1 MNRKN
6 QRLMSIFLVLTLVFS
21 MVSSV
26 SGVFADLSKSP
37 VGTSQGSEDSSEP
50 EATPVDP
57 RDGIGI
63 PIGEDDPVEILFPTQ
78 EPTIPSE
85 PTEVVTETPAPPV
98 DDAEIP
104 DPTGVLTETPEPTEE
119 LTETPEPSETPSQA
133 VPLVVSPHGTPA
145 TIDATVEVTGVPEGG
160 TILGPGPVNISVSLP
175 SIPVI
180 GDGVDDYFVW
190 GDSVSF
196 VISTSFMFSPVPP
209 DQELY
214 FNEVKVGTVV
224 FSNNAEGQA
233 VATVVFNGE
242 PYIYD
247 PDLLGEGEP
256 PFADVSAEFTVNLYY
271 NGTHGEDGDGHST
284 VAILDKTYIIRL
296 PGDITTYAVDKS
308 VGEINL
314 ANGTITWTVVITGE
328 TDTVPPTPIDLA
340 GFVFSDD
347 LTDVGAYVA
356 DSFTVG
362 GIATTPDFAGN
373 VMSYTFPDPST
384 SPQTITFTT
393 TIPNTFMANGGD
405 ITNNASL
412 LDGEDELGTDGAT
425 APIPAP
431 SVVKTG
437 VADDGFG
444 DGGATY
450 DPNDRT
456 ITWYVTIDPQGR
468 ILDDLAITDPLTG
481 GLTWGSA
488 VWQQWNPTTETWDTL
503 STPTWSAEPTG
514 GVYEIG
520 DVDYI
525 GRLVIVSIVPDD
537 PDGTVASKTFY
548 NHATATWTG
557 PGGTSGGGESG
568 TPGVGIGYDAIS
580 KGGTQSDADKT
591 LHQITWTVNVDL
603 KGQSPTDFVYYDL
616 FVHNKNTAD
625 SALTGAAGWPAG
637 ISIGSSGITRSNGQ
651 KYISHSNDSHLTV
664 EVISLGGL
672 AELVKV
678 TNLQATGSNQIVVK
692 SQVLD
697 PDILAGNGSN
707 NSVPNYASL
716 FKGTTYKNS
725 AGASVPFFNHVLGKE
740 LLKRAEVANDH
751 EGTIDPNNRTTTASE
766 GFHYGYREAI
776 FRLNINAASLDFAN
790 VETNLTG
797 GFGTVTITDTLPAGW
812 EFVPFTGGANFLIY
826 SANNTYVA
834 ATPALTPSTITGF
847 TGVVGTSSATFIFT
861 NLNQP
866 YVILVKARPTD
877 ATFDGYLV
885 GGTAITRTNGVS
897 LTTAN
902 WPTGASASQNVS
914 LNPKIIE
921 KSIDAAQQMN
931 GELTWK
937 LDYFPYGRPLAN
949 SFQDVLPE
957 GIDLRLDSGGAII
970 WEQGGVRNITVHELN
985 PNANNSGGYVLG
997 VELDMSVIQA
1007 NTTYN
1012 SETRT
1017 LSFTFPDN
1025 TKGYRL
1031 SYVTDIT
1038 GLPGTV
1044 TNHASLIGAD
1054 GDGTETEESFTI
1066 TEQHGSA
1073 MMSRSGFVALTK
1085 TNQTGGVL
1093 PGAEFTLYNTN
1104 PDGSKGTARAVRTAT
1119 ANGTIRVYGL
1129 PPGTYILSET
1139 NTPPGH
1145 VSLGHDY
1152 VIVVAA
1158 NFTTTIDGQSMSLQ
1172 NPIPVINYEIQ
1183 EESSQLTISKTVA
1196 GNGGDPNKTFTFTI
1210 TFEGASGTYPYFGE
1224 GGAANG
1230 TIQSGGTIT
1239 LSHGQS
1245 VTIQGLPIG
1254 ATYTVVEADY
1264 SADGYTTTYTGAT
1277 GTILEQEI
1285 ATAAFT
1291 NTRLVGSLT
1300 LSKTV
1305 AGNGGDTTKLFTF
1318 TITFDGA
1325 TGTYPYVGA
1334 GGAADGTI
1342 TSGGTVTLS
1351 HGQSITI
1358 NDLPPNAIYTVVEAD
1373 YSADGYVT
1381 TYTGE
1386 TGTIVAEQTVVAA
1399 FTNTRNIGNLTL
1411 SKSVAGNGGD
1421 TTKLFS
1427 FTITFVGAPSTYPYT
1442 GAGGAADGTITSGDT
1457 ITLSHGQSITINQLP
1472 VGSTYT
1478 VVEADY
1484 TADGYVTTYSGET
1497 GTIGTG
1503 TTQVA
1508 AFTNTRNIG
1517 SLSITKEVA
1526 GNGGDT
1532 TKLFTFTI
1540 TFVGAPYTYPYVGTG
1555 GAADGII
1562 QSGDTITLS
1571 HGQGITIND
1580 LPIGAIYTVVETDYA
1595 SDGYVTEFFNQ
1606 TGTIRTGE
1614 TIVASFINT
1623 REIGTL
1629 SVSKTV
1635 IGNGGDPDKLFSFTI
1650 TFVGAPYTYSYT
1662 GAGGAA
1668 DGTIQS
1674 GDTILLSHGQSITI
1688 NGLPIGAT
1696 YTVVEADYS
1705 ADGYS
1710 TVYTGETGT
1719 IGSNDAAVAS
1729 FTNARY
1735 IGSLTLSKT
1744 VIGNGGDPNKLFSFT
1759 ITFQGA
1765 DDIYPYVGAGG
1776 AADGT
1781 MQSGDTITLSHG
1793 QSITINGLPPNA
1805 TYVVVEA
1812 DYSAD
1817 GYVTTYTGETG
1828 TIIAEETVVA
1838 AFTNARYIGS
1848 LTLSKTVVGN
1858 GGDPNKLFSFTIT
1871 FQGADDIYPYVGAG
1885 GAADGTIQSGDTIT
1899 LSHGQSITINEL
1911 PPNATYV
1918 VVEADYSADGYVTTY
1933 TGQTGTII
1941 AEETVVAAFTNTR
1954 NIGSLTVTKTVIGNG
1969 GDPEKL
1975 FTFTIFLE
1983 DALYTYPYVGT
1994 GGAPDGTI
2002 QSGGTVTLRHGQS
2015 ITINDLPAGAGYT
2028 VVEADYSA
2036 DGYVTV
2042 YSGAVGTI
2050 ATGETLVA
2058 SFVNSRT
2065 LGDLTIKKTVTGENG
2080 DRNRFFTFVVEIGR
2094 PGEFTYTGSR
2104 SGLISNGGT
2113 IMLKHGEQVTIHG
2126 IEVGTSYRITEKEA
2140 NKDGYRTTYTGEV
2153 GTIQEQGVT
2162 ASFTNTKSDFPYT
2175 GDDNLA
2181 TISKMGLMVSV
2192 PLAFVF
2198 SGLYGILTARKRKN
2212 QQ

>member
-1 MNRKN
+1 
-6 QRLMSIFLVLTLVFS
+6 MSIFLVLTLVFS

-196 VISTSFMFSPVPP
+196 VISTSFKFRPVPP
-209 DQELY
+209 QELY
-214 FNEVKVGTVV
+214 FNGVKVGTVV

-242 PYIYD
+242 RYIYD

-296 PGDITTYAVDKS
+296 PCDITTYAVDKS

-362 GIATTPDFAGN
+362 GTATTPDFAGN

-393 TIPNTFMANGGD
+393 TIPNTVMANGGD

-425 APIPAP
+425 ATVVAP

-444 DGGATY
+444 DEGATY

-468 ILDDLAITDPLTG
+468 ILEDLAITDPLTG

-1152 VIVVAA
+1152 VIVVAS

-1172 NPIPVINYEIQ
+1172 NPIPVINYEIH

-1254 ATYTVVEADY
+1254 AT
-1264 SADGYTTTYTGAT
+1264 
-1277 GTILEQEI
+1277 
-1285 ATAAFT
+1285 
-1291 NTRLVGSLT
+1291 
-1300 LSKTV
+1300 
-1305 AGNGGDTTKLFTF
+1305 
-1318 TITFDGA
+1318 
-1325 TGTYPYVGA
+1325 
-1334 GGAADGTI
+1334 
-1342 TSGGTVTLS
+1342 
-1351 HGQSITI
+1351 
-1358 NDLPPNAIYTVVEAD
+1358 
-1373 YSADGYVT
+1373 
-1381 TYTGE
+1381 
-1386 TGTIVAEQTVVAA
+1386 
-1399 FTNTRNIGNLTL
+1399 
-1411 SKSVAGNGGD
+1411 
-1421 TTKLFS
+1421 
-1427 FTITFVGAPSTYPYT
+1427 
-1442 GAGGAADGTITSGDT
+1442 
-1457 ITLSHGQSITINQLP
+1457 
-1472 VGSTYT
+1472 
-1478 VVEADY
+1478 
-1484 TADGYVTTYSGET
+1484 
-1497 GTIGTG
+1497 
-1503 TTQVA
+1503 
-1508 AFTNTRNIG
+1508 
-1517 SLSITKEVA
+1517 
-1526 GNGGDT
+1526 
-1532 TKLFTFTI
+1532 
-1540 TFVGAPYTYPYVGTG
+1540 
-1555 GAADGII
+1555 
-1562 QSGDTITLS
+1562 
-1571 HGQGITIND
+1571 
-1580 LPIGAIYTVVETDYA
+1580 
-1595 SDGYVTEFFNQ
+1595 
-1606 TGTIRTGE
+1606 
-1614 TIVASFINT
+1614 
-1623 REIGTL
+1623 
-1629 SVSKTV
+1629 
-1635 IGNGGDPDKLFSFTI
+1635 
-1650 TFVGAPYTYSYT
+1650 
-1662 GAGGAA
+1662 
-1668 DGTIQS
+1668 
-1674 GDTILLSHGQSITI
+1674 
-1688 NGLPIGAT
+1688 
-1696 YTVVEADYS
+1696 
-1705 ADGYS
+1705 
-1710 TVYTGETGT
+1710 
-1719 IGSNDAAVAS
+1719 
-1729 FTNARY
+1729 
-1735 IGSLTLSKT
+1735 
-1744 VIGNGGDPNKLFSFT
+1744 
-1759 ITFQGA
+1759 
-1765 DDIYPYVGAGG
+1765 
-1776 AADGT
+1776 
-1781 MQSGDTITLSHG
+1781 
-1793 QSITINGLPPNA
+1793 
-1805 TYVVVEA
+1805 
-1812 DYSAD
+1812 
-1817 GYVTTYTGETG
+1817 
-1828 TIIAEETVVA
+1828 
-1838 AFTNARYIGS
+1838 
-1848 LTLSKTVVGN
+1848 
-1858 GGDPNKLFSFTIT
+1858 
-1871 FQGADDIYPYVGAG
+1871 
-1885 GAADGTIQSGDTIT
+1885 
-1899 LSHGQSITINEL
+1899 
-1911 PPNATYV
+1911 
-1918 VVEADYSADGYVTTY
+1918 
-1933 TGQTGTII
+1933 
-1941 AEETVVAAFTNTR
+1941 
-1954 NIGSLTVTKTVIGNG
+1954 
-1969 GDPEKL
+1969 
-1975 FTFTIFLE
+1975 
-1983 DALYTYPYVGT
+1983 
-1994 GGAPDGTI
+1994 
-2002 QSGGTVTLRHGQS
+2002 
-2015 ITINDLPAGAGYT
+2015 YT

-2198 SGLYGILTARKRKN
+2198 SGLYGVLTARKRKN